1 VVKVMCG
8 AAVAAGA
15 LLEADASGKAV
26 TQAAGKI
33 LARALAAG
41 SGDGS
46 VIPALLILQ
55 R

>member
-1 VVKVMCG
+1 
-8 AAVAAGA
+8 
-15 LLEADASGKAV
+15 V